1 MSSDASVGGHPHAP
15 LSTTRSDGWWVE
27 PLLYFLGFMAF
38 IVYATWRAAF
48 AGDWYWYAGTAAEG
62 FGGYL
67 SPFFSPPLWI
77 KEGVPGAAP
86 VHHAWFGG
94 WPSWWP
100 TWLPGFIV
108 ASPALFILPFPGAF
122 RFTCYYYRKAY
133 YRSFAGSPPGCAVTP
148 AAKSKTYKGETSLL
162 VFQNLHRYALYF
174 ALLFI
179 VFLVYDAVQGFFRG
193 GRFGVGVGSIVLL
206 VNVCLLAGF
215 TFGCNSLRHLVG
227 GGKDCFSCDGKPT
240 GRYQLWK
247 KVTFFNERHMQFAWL
262 SLFWVGFSDFYVWMV
277 ASGRITDLSTWGN

>member
-1 MSSDASVGGHPHAP
+1 MSSEVTAGGHGATP
-15 LSTTRSDGWWVE
+15 LSTQRADGWWVE
-27 PLLYFLGFMAF
+27 PVLYFLGFMAF

-48 AGDWYWYAGTAAEG
+48 AGNWYWFAGHATEG

-77 KEGVPGAAP
+77 KEGVDGAAP

-100 TWLPGFIV
+100 TWLPGFLV

-148 AAKSKTYKGETSLL
+148 VAKGKPYKGETALL
-162 VFQNLHRYALYF
+162 LFQNLHRYTMYF
-174 ALLFI
+174 AVAFI
-179 VFLVYDAVQGFFRG
+179 VFLAFDAMQAFFRG
-193 GRFGVGVGSIVLL
+193 GAFGVGVGSIVLL
-206 VNVCLLAGF
+206 VNVILLASF

-227 GGKDCFSCDGKPT
+227 GGKDCFSCDGKPSA
-240 GRYQLWK
+240 RFQLWK

-262 SLFWVGFSDFYVWMV
+262 SLFWVGFTDFYVWMV
-277 ASGRITDLSTWGN
+277 ASGRIHDLSTWGN